1 MCDAVWRAL
10 ERRDVRAAFTQCRTL
25 VAEFPQYAEGWRV
38 ASEVAEALGDAA
50 RALSAI
56 ERALDLQPARADWRV
71 RKAVCL
77 FAAGQSQSARQ
88 LAIML
93 AEEPPSDPAACD
105 RLGYLLSRVDEH
117 ELSLRAYR
125 RAVELEPHNAG
136 TWYNLAVVQRFL
148 GHLGDAEA
156 SLNRVISLAPGDAE
170 ACALR
175 SSLRGQTADRNHI
188 EKLESMLRG
197 ENIAASRMH
206 LHYALAKE
214 YEDIGDFARSF
225 THLQQG
231 SGLRRKAMQYDA
243 ERDLRTFDD
252 VIATFTARELERA
265 RSSCESE
272 EPIFIIGLPRT
283 GTSLVE
289 SILTE
294 HPEVAGGG
302 ELGEF
307 ALQLTRQLEE
317 RAGGKLERTEM
328 IRRSL
333 SVDFDR
339 LGEDYLASARPY
351 GRAVRRFTD
360 KLPFSYFHA
369 GLIHLALPK
378 ARIVALERHP
388 LDACFAIYKELFQ
401 EAYPFSYDLGEL
413 GQYYV
418 RFHRLMNH
426 WWEAMP
432 GVIHTVRYEDLVT
445 DAEGTVR
452 ALLAYCGLPWEE
464 QCLQAVARWPIDRM
478 PSAQWRRYEGS
489 LEPLRKLFEA
499 ERVTI

>member
-1 MCDAVWRAL
+1 
-10 ERRDVRAAFTQCRTL
+10 
-25 VAEFPQYAEGWRV
+25 
-38 ASEVAEALGDAA
+38 
-50 RALSAI
+50 
-56 ERALDLQPARADWRV
+56 
-71 RKAVCL
+71 
-77 FAAGQSQSARQ
+77 
-88 LAIML
+88 
-93 AEEPPSDPAACD
+93 
-105 RLGYLLSRVDEH
+105 
-117 ELSLRAYR
+117 
-125 RAVELEPHNAG
+125 
-136 TWYNLAVVQRFL
+136 
-148 GHLGDAEA
+148 
-156 SLNRVISLAPGDAE
+156 
-170 ACALR
+170 
-175 SSLRGQTADRNHI
+175 
-188 EKLESMLRG
+188 
-197 ENIAASRMH
+197 
-206 LHYALAKE
+206 
-214 YEDIGDFARSF
+214 
-225 THLQQG
+225 
-231 SGLRRKAMQYDA
+231 
-243 ERDLRTFDD
+243 
-252 VIATFTARELERA
+252 
-265 RSSCESE
+265 
-272 EPIFIIGLPRT
+272 
-283 GTSLVE
+283 
-289 SILTE
+289 
-294 HPEVAGGG
+294 
-302 ELGEF
+302 
-307 ALQLTRQLEE
+307 
-317 RAGGKLERTEM
+317 M